1 MRSVARLGGLLL
13 AVSCAVAM
21 AQTIASVN
29 PSSGQQGQT
38 IASVAVVGQN
48 TNFVNSTTVGS
59 FSDTGITVNST
70 TVTDPTHATVSIT
83 IAGNAT
89 LGAHTVTMTTG
100 AEVATLP
107 GGFSVNPP
115 PTIATVTPNTGQQGQ
130 TIASVAVVGQNTNF
144 VNGTTVASFGTG
156 ITVNSTTVTDA
167 THATVSITV
176 GLGATVGARGVTL
189 TTGAEVATLTGG
201 FSVTP
206 QVASKVV
213 FVPQP
218 PANGTAGQAL
228 TPAVVVQVQDA
239 NGNVV
244 TGSAAP
250 VTISST
256 PTGVAGTLTVNAIN
270 GVATFSNLVFN
281 TTGNYTLTAA
291 SLGLTSATSN
301 SFTISAG
308 SGNKLAITVQ
318 PPANG
323 TAGQA
328 LTPAMVVQI
337 QDSIGNVV
345 TGSTAAV
352 SITSTPAGVTGTL
365 SVNAAGGVATFG
377 NLVFA
382 AAGNYTL
389 TAASPGLASAT
400 SASITIAP
408 PLAITTTSL
417 NAATR
422 LAPFSQ
428 QLIATGGLLPYT
440 WSIVAGVQAPGIT
453 LSTSGLLSGSPS
465 SAGNFG
471 FTARVRDNA
480 GATADRGLTLVVA
493 SALTFSACPA
503 SNGIVGQSYSS
514 AATAAGG
521 TQPYTWVFLA
531 GSLPPGLTLV
541 SATGAVT
548 GIPASSGVFSVTLQ
562 ATDRSG
568 ATVSQA
574 CGLTIAPA
582 LAITTATLSDASV
595 SSAYTQTLLASGGR
609 GPYTWAL
616 TAGTLPPGLTLA
628 STGVLSGT
636 PTQTGFF
643 TFTIAVTDS
652 TQASVHQGYTMN
664 VVAGLIVGA
673 CPAGLGEV
681 GIAYNSAVVAQ
692 GGTSPYTWS
701 VTGALPPGL
710 QFNAASGVISGTPTQ
725 VSVSQL
731 ILTATDRANR
741 TASKQCAIEVRAA
754 LAITTATLSQGNTG
768 ASYSDSV
775 AVSGGVSPYVFS
787 TTAGS
792 LPPGISLDAGSGK
805 LSGRPISAGSFTFT
819 AAVTDNLGA
828 QATKSLSITVAAG
841 LTIPSCPTPVANVGQ
856 AYSGALVAQGGASPY
871 VWSIGSGPL
880 PPGLALDSP
889 NAVIAGVPTTPGTS
903 PYVLRVDD
911 NAGNNVTRA
920 CSIQVN
926 PAALVITSAASL
938 PNALIGVAYSQT
950 LAATGGVAPYSW
962 TVASGDLPPS
972 FSLDPGGMLSGTAS
986 TAGTFN
992 FTVQATDQS
1001 GTVAR
1006 QITTLVVLAGTA
1018 PGVTISG
1025 LPDIV
1030 DPATQPTFSIQLA
1043 GSYPAD
1049 INGTV
1054 TMTVVPDPAVGVV
1067 DPAVQFANGGQTLPF
1082 TVKAN
1087 STTPDF
1093 GGKVAALQT
1102 GTVSGT
1108 IQLSVKLS
1116 SNGSDVTP
1124 PNTAVRGI
1132 RIDRLAPR
1140 IVTMSAVRT
1149 ASGIEVRIVGFS
1161 TTREVTQGSFQFSV
1175 SGGAPLSAA
1184 VPMSDAGKSW
1194 FSSQQSLTFG
1204 GQFSLVQPFTLQ
1216 GSVGTL
1222 TSVSVTLSN
1231 AQGTSSAVS
1240 ANF

>member
-1 MRSVARLGGLLL
+1 V
-13 AVSCAVAM
+13 
-21 AQTIASVN
+21 TI
-29 PSSGQQGQT
+29 
-38 IASVAVVGQN
+38 
-48 TNFVNSTTVGS
+48 NSTPAG
-59 FSDTGITVNST
+59 
-70 TVTDPTHATVSIT
+70 VS
-83 IAGNAT
+83 
-89 LGAHTVTMTTG
+89 
-100 AEVATLP
+100 
-107 GGFSVNPP
+107 
-115 PTIATVTPNTGQQGQ
+115 
-130 TIASVAVVGQNTNF
+130 
-144 VNGTTVASFGTG
+144 
-156 ITVNSTTVTDA
+156 
-167 THATVSITV
+167 
-176 GLGATVGARGVTL
+176 
-189 TTGAEVATLTGG
+189 
-201 FSVTP
+201 
-206 QVASKVV
+206 
-213 FVPQP
+213 
-218 PANGTAGQAL
+218 
-228 TPAVVVQVQDA
+228 
-239 NGNVV
+239 
-244 TGSAAP
+244 
-250 VTISST
+250 
-256 PTGVAGTLTVNAIN
+256 GTLTVNAIN

-281 TTGNYTLTAA
+281 TAGTYTLTAA
-291 SLGLTSATSN
+291 SAGLTSATSN

-328 LTPAMVVQI
+328 LTPAVVVQIQDSIGNVVAGSTAAVTIGSTPTGVGGTLPVNAINGVATFSNLVFNTTGNYTLTATSVGLSNATSTSVAIAAGTASKLRFLEQPANGTAGQTLTPAVAVQIQDSIGNVVTGSTAAVTLSSTPTGVGGTLTVNAINGVATFSTLSFITPGPYTLTAASAGLTGATSNSFTISAGSGNKLVITAQPPANGTAGQALTPTPALVVQI

-352 SITSTPAGVTGTL
+352 TINSTPAGVSGTL
-365 SVNAAGGVATFG
+365 TVNAINGVATFS
-377 NLVFA
+377 NLVFST
-382 AAGNYTL
+382 AGTYTL
-389 TAASPGLASAT
+389 TAASPGLANAT
-400 SASITIAP
+400 SASITIVP

-417 NAATR
+417 NPATL

-428 QLIATGGLLPYT
+428 QLTATGGTLPYT
-440 WSIVAGVQAPGIT
+440 WSIPAGALSAGVN
-453 LSTSGLLSGSPS
+453 LSTSGLIGGTPTVAGS
-465 SAGNFG
+465 FG

-480 GATADRGLTLVVA
+480 GATADKALTLVVA

-514 AATAAGG
+514 AAVAAGG

-541 SATGAVT
+541 GATGAVT
-548 GIPASSGVFSVTLQ
+548 GIPTSSGVFSVTLQ
-562 ATDRSG
+562 ATDKSG
-568 ATVSQA
+568 AAVSQA
-574 CGLTIAPA
+574 CGLTIAPG
-582 LAITTATLSDASV
+582 LSITTPTLSDASV
-595 SSAYTQTLLASGGR
+595 SSAYTQTLLATGGK
-609 GPYTWAL
+609 GPYTWTLA
-616 TAGTLPPGLTLA
+616 AGTLPAGLTLA
-628 STGVLSGT
+628 SSGVLSGT

-652 TQASVHQGYTMN
+652 TQTSVQQGYTMS
-664 VVAGLIVGA
+664 VVTGLIVGA
-673 CPAGLGEV
+673 CPAGIGEL
-681 GIAYNSAVVAQ
+681 GIAYTSALVAQ

-701 VTGALPPGL
+701 VTGTLPPGL
-710 QFNAASGVISGTPTQ
+710 QLNAASGVVSGTPTQ
-725 VSVSQL
+725 VVVAQL
-731 ILTATDRANR
+731 NFTTTDRANR
-741 TASKQCAIEVRAA
+741 TASKQCAIDVRAA
-754 LAITTATLSQGNTG
+754 LAITTAALSQGNTG
-768 ASYSDSV
+768 ASYSDSI
-775 AVSGGVSPYVFS
+775 AVSGGVSPFVFS

-792 LPPGISLDAGSGK
+792 LPTGISLDAGSGK
-805 LSGRPISAGSFTFT
+805 FSGRPISAGSFTFT

-841 LTIPSCPTPVANVGQ
+841 LTIPNCPTPAANVGQ
-856 AYSGALVAQGGASPY
+856 AYSAVLVAQGGASPY

-926 PAALVITSAASL
+926 PAALAITSAASL

-950 LAATGGVAPYSW
+950 LAATGGVGPYSW
-962 TVASGDLPPS
+962 SVASGALPPS
-972 FSLDPGGMLSGTAS
+972 FSLDPGGVLSGTAS

-992 FTVQATDQS
+992 FTVQAADRS

-1006 QITTLVVLAGTA
+1006 QNITLVVLAGTA

-1030 DPATQPTFSIQLA
+1030 DPATQPAFGVQLDS
-1043 GSYPAD
+1043 SYPAPID
-1049 INGTV
+1049 GTLIL
-1054 TMTVVPDPAVGVV
+1054 TVVPDSAVGVV
-1067 DPAVQFANGGQTLPF
+1067 DPAVQFANGGQTLKF
-1082 TVKAN
+1082 TVAAN
-1087 STTPDF
+1087 SNTPDF
-1093 GGKVAALQT
+1093 AGKVAALQT
-1102 GTVSGT
+1102 GTVAGT
-1108 IQLSVKLS
+1108 IQLSVRLVS
-1116 SNGSDVTP
+1116 SGLDVTATR
-1124 PNTAVRGI
+1124 NV

-1140 IVTMSAVRT
+1140 IVTMSVLRT
-1149 ASGIEVRIVGFS
+1149 ASGLEVHIVGFS

-1184 VPMSDAGKSW
+1184 VPMSDGGKAW